1 MKKLKELL
9 NLYMAF
15 FRIGAFTFGGGYA
28 MLPMLEKEIVE
39 KYKWTTTEELMDYF
53 AISQCTPGVIAVNTA
68 TFVGYKQRG
77 VVGGIIA
84 TLGVITPSII
94 IISLLALV
102 LGKIYEIQAVKHAF
116 AGIGVAVCAVL
127 VQAVVKL
134 GKAGLVDKVTWII
147 CAVSFVLAFFFDA
160 PTIAIIALAGVAG
173 IVCKR
178 IARKRPEEKEDI

>member
-1 MKKLKELL
+1 MNKLKELL

-39 KYKWTTTEELMDYF
+39 KYKWVTTEELMDYF

-77 VVGGIIA
+77 VVGGIVA

-116 AGIGVAVCAVL
+116 AGIGIAVCAVL
-127 VQAVVKL
+127 VQAVIKL
-134 GKAGLVDKVTWII
+134 GKAGLVDKITWII
-147 CAVSFVLAFFFDA
+147 CVTAFVLAFFFNT
-160 PTIAIIALAGVAG
+160 PTIALIVLAGIVG

-178 IARKRPEEKEDI
+178 ILRKRAEEKEED